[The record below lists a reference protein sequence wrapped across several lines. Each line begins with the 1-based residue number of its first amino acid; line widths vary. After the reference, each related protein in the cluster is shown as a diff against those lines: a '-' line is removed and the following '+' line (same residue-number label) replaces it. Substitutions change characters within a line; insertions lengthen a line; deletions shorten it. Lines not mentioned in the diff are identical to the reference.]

1 MFCSKH
7 SGKLIYFFTNHAY
20 LIQRPK
26 KLQILHLRYCLA
38 SLLLVVILLAS
49 CQQTDSTVKLDEL
62 PDRVDYNYHVKP
74 ILSDR
79 CYACHGP
86 DDNTVEADL
95 RLHVEDLAMKATA
108 ANGIKI
114 IDPGS
119 SSNSELIKRIKS
131 KTPDYM
137 MPPPDSELEISDY
150 EIEILAKWIE
160 QGAEWKKHWSFIPPS
175 ESLLPKV
182 SNEDWCNN
190 PIDYFILE
198 RLEQEGLNP
207 AQESSKEA
215 WLRKVSFD
223 ITGLP
228 PKIEEIQ
235 QFIDD
240 ESETSYEQVV
250 DKLLSSLAYGER
262 MASNWLDVARYADSH
277 GYQDDRPRTSWPWRD
292 WVINAFNDNLP
303 YDQFATWQ
311 LAGDLLPDATY
322 EQKLATGFNRNHPIT
337 QEGGVVQEEYLTE
350 YAADRTHTF
359 STAFL
364 GLTVECARCHNHKYD
379 PISQKE
385 YYSVMSFF
393 NSIPE
398 RGQISY
404 FDEAPTPN
412 MKMVSPELE
421 AHIASV
427 REEIEVLE
435 EQQEKLKGSEVEE
448 FKTWL
453 QNLPSKE
460 EIAKNLKNG
469 LLADYDLNEE
479 NGDYQT
485 KVAGQPESRMNI
497 NLPPKIGLPTP
508 VNGKEGKA
516 LKFDGANHL
525 SIGDVGDFEWYDDFS
540 YGAWVKFDKPHKEK
554 NLGILARRVG
564 EQKQQGYDLI
574 LKPNRKVGTRL
585 IHQYT
590 PHWDVPINQAIDV
603 ETKGRINANKW
614 THLTVTYDG
623 SGKAAGLNI
632 YINGEAQ
639 QLNII
644 MDSLRNQTILTGN
657 DFLVGNWNHR
667 ARETGD
673 ILGFQ
678 GGAVDNPF
686 VYERELSPLEVK
698 EIAKSK
704 NNASKAEKYKHYLAN
719 ANDDYRRLSTELS
732 MLRRVDQEIPEVMIM
747 QELDTSKATFV
758 LDRGAYDAPTDSVG
772 RTTIAAVLDF
782 PEQYERNRLGLA
794 KWLFDDKN
802 PLTARVMVNRYW
814 QMFFGKGLVA
824 TPEDF
829 GNQGALPTHPELLDW
844 LALDFKNSG
853 WDMKAIIKKMV
864 LSSTYRQDA
873 SLNEKLLER
882 DKENVLLAR
891 GPSQKLTAEM
901 LRDQVLAVSG
911 LLYEKVGGKWVKPY
925 QPKGVWKEL
934 ANQIGENKYRESI
947 GKDLYRRSIYGYFKR
962 TIPPP
967 SMLTLDASERAV
979 CTVKRQQTSTPLQSL
994 VLLNDPQ
1001 ILEASRVLAED
1012 LLKAGLNKQDCIE
1025 KAFYKITS
1033 REVKSSELKLLT
1045 DIYNTEQSRFEENEE
1060 DAGALL
1066 SVGYS
1071 NFDEELDASNAAALT
1086 VVVNAILN
1094 LDEAKYK

>member
-1 MFCSKH
+1 
-7 SGKLIYFFTNHAY
+7 
-20 LIQRPK
+20 
-26 KLQILHLRYCLA
+26 
-38 SLLLVVILLAS
+38 
-49 CQQTDSTVKLDEL
+49 
-62 PDRVDYNYHVKP
+62 
-74 ILSDR
+74 
-79 CYACHGP
+79 
-86 DDNTVEADL
+86 
-95 RLHVEDLAMKATA
+95 
-108 ANGIKI
+108 
-114 IDPGS
+114 
-119 SSNSELIKRIKS
+119 
-131 KTPDYM
+131 
-137 MPPPDSELEISDY
+137 MPPPESELSLTEL
-150 EIEILAKWIE
+150 EKEILVKWIE
-160 QGAEWKKHWSFIPPS
+160 QGAEWKDHWAFMPPG
-175 ESLLPKV
+175 EISLPDV
-182 SNEDWCNN
+182 DDAEWCNN
-190 PIDYFILE
+190 EIDYFILKK
-198 RLEQEGLNP
+198 LESEGLKP
-207 AQESSKEA
+207 SVEASKET
-215 WLRKVSFD
+215 WIRKVTFD
-223 ITGLP
+223 ITGIP
-228 PKIEEIQ
+228 PSIEDIES
-235 QFIDD
+235 FKED
-240 ESETSYEQVV
+240 ESDEAYERVV
-250 DKLLSSLAYGER
+250 DRLLVSPAYGER
-262 MASNWLDVARYADSH
+262 MASYWLDVARYADSH

-292 WVINAFNDNLP
+292 WVINAFNDNLS
-303 YDQFATWQ
+303 YDKFAIWQ
-311 LAGDLLPDATY
+311 LAGDLLPNATY
-322 EQKLATGFNRNHPIT
+322 EQKLASGFNRNHPIT
-337 QEGGVVQEEYLTE
+337 QEGGVVEEEYLTE

-359 STAFL
+359 ATAFL
-364 GLTVECARCHNHKYD
+364 GLTVECARCHSHKYD
-379 PISQKE
+379 PISHKE
-385 YYSVMSFF
+385 YYSLMSFF

-398 RGQISY
+398 RGQINY
-404 FDEAPTPN
+404 FDEAPSPK

-421 AHIASV
+421 AHIASIK
-427 REEIEVLE
+427 EEIELLE
-435 EQQEKLKGSEVEE
+435 SEQGKLKETEVED

-453 QNLPSKE
+453 KNTLSKE
-460 EIAKNLKNG
+460 EIVESLGKG

-479 NGDYQT
+479 DNNFIS
-485 KVAGQPESRMNI
+485 KVVGQPESRMNI
-497 NLPPKIGLPTP
+497 NLPPKIDLPTQ
-508 VNGKEGKA
+508 VTGKEGKA

-540 YGAWVKFDKPHKEK
+540 YGAWVKFSKPHQEK

-574 LKPNRKVGTRL
+574 LKPNRKIGTRL

-590 PHWDVPINQAIDV
+590 PHWDKPINLAIDV
-603 ETKGRINANKW
+603 ETKTKVNPNQW

-632 YINGEAQ
+632 YINGIAQ
-639 QLNII
+639 QLSVT
-644 MDSLRNQTILTGN
+644 MDSLRNKTILTGN

-673 ILGFQ
+673 ILGFK
-678 GGAVDNPF
+678 GGTVDNPF

-698 EIAKSK
+698 EIAKS
-704 NNASKAEKYKHYLAN
+704 NNNSSKAEKYKHYLVN
-719 ANDDYRRLSTELS
+719 SNDDYRRINTELS

-747 QELDTSKATFV
+747 EELDTSKATFV
-758 LDRGAYDAPTDSVG
+758 LERGAYDAPTDSVG
-772 RTTIAAVLDF
+772 RTTIMAVLDF

-794 KWLFDDKN
+794 KWLFDDQN

-824 TPEDF
+824 TSEDF
-829 GNQGALPTHPELLDW
+829 GSQGSLPSHPELLDW
-844 LALDFKNSG
+844 LAVDFKNSG

-901 LRDQVLAVSG
+901 LRDQVLTISG

-934 ANQIGENKYRESI
+934 ANQIGENKYRASI

-1012 LLKAGLNKQDCIE
+1012 LLKEGLNKQDCIE
-1025 KAFYKITS
+1025 NAFYKITS
-1033 REVKSSELKLLT
+1033 REVKSTELNLLT
-1045 DIYNTEQSRFEENEE
+1045 DIYNTEQSRFEENEG
-1060 DAGALL
+1060 DALALL
-1066 SVGYS
+1066 SIGYS
-1071 NFDEELDASNAAALT
+1071 NHDEELDKSNAAALT

-1094 LDEAKYK
+1094 LDEAKFK

>member
-1 MFCSKH
+1 MAVLF
-7 SGKLIYFFTNHAY
+7 
-20 LIQRPK
+20 
-26 KLQILHLRYCLA
+26 
-38 SLLLVVILLAS
+38 S
-49 CQQTDSTVKLDEL
+49 CQQGQETLIA
-62 PDRVDYNYHVKP
+62 DRVPDEIDFNFHVKP

-86 DDNTVEADL
+86 DDKTLEADL
-95 RLHVEDLAMKATA
+95 RLDLKENALNSVASDGTPNILK
-108 ANGIKI
+108 GK
-114 IDPGS
+114 PYQ
-119 SSNSELIKRIKS
+119 SELIKRIKS
-131 KTPDYM
+131 HNEDYM
-137 MPPPDSELEISDY
+137 MPPPESELNLTEV
-150 EIEILAKWIE
+150 EKEILVKWIE
-160 QGAEWKKHWSFIPPS
+160 QGAEWKDHWSFIPP
-175 ESLLPKV
+175 ELVELPEV
-182 SNEDWCNN
+182 DNEKWCNN
-190 PIDYFILE
+190 EIDHFILDK
-198 RLEQEGLNP
+198 LEVEGLEP
-207 AQESSKEA
+207 STEASKEA
-215 WLRKVSFD
+215 WLRKVTFD
-223 ITGLP
+223 ITGIP
-228 PKIEEIQ
+228 PSIQSIEAFKE
-235 QFIDD
+235 D
-240 ESETSYEQVV
+240 ESDDAYERVV
-250 DKLLSSLAYGER
+250 DRLLASPAYGER
-262 MASNWLDVARYADSH
+262 MASYWLDVARYADSH

-303 YDQFATWQ
+303 YDKFATWQ

-359 STAFL
+359 ATAFL

-385 YYSVMSFF
+385 YYSLMSFF

-404 FDEAPTPN
+404 FDEAPTPK
-412 MKMVSPELE
+412 MKMISPELE
-421 AHIASV
+421 AHIASIK
-427 REEIEVLE
+427 EEIELLE
-435 EQQEKLKGSEVEE
+435 EKQEKLKDSEVEE
-448 FKTWL
+448 FKKWFA
-453 QNLPSKE
+453 NASYEE
-460 EIAKNLKNG
+460 EIAENLKNG
-469 LLADYDLNEE
+469 LLADYDLNEV
-479 NGDYQT
+479 NADFKS

-497 NLPPKIGLPTP
+497 NLPPKIDLP
-508 VNGKEGKA
+508 VQVDGKEGKA

-525 SIGDVGDFEWYDDFS
+525 SLGDVGDFEWYNDFS

-574 LKPNRKVGTRL
+574 LKPSRKVGTRL

-590 PHWDVPINQAIDV
+590 PHWDKPINLAIDV
-603 ETKGRINANKW
+603 ETQSRVNANQW

-632 YINGEAQ
+632 YINGVAQ
-639 QLNII
+639 QLNVK
-644 MDSLRNQTILTGN
+644 MDSLRNKTILTGN

-673 ILGFQ
+673 ILGFM
-678 GGAVDNPF
+678 GGTVDNPF

-698 EIAKSK
+698 EIAKS
-704 NNASKAEKYKHYLAN
+704 NNNSSKEEQYRHYLAN
-719 ANDDYRRLSTELS
+719 ANDDYRRIGTELS

-747 QELDTSKATFV
+747 EELDTSKATFV

-772 RTTIAAVLDF
+772 RTTIKAVMDF
-782 PEQYERNRLGLA
+782 PEEYDRNRLGLA

-814 QMFFGKGLVA
+814 QMFFGTGLVA

-829 GNQGALPTHPELLDW
+829 GNQGALPSHPELLDW
-844 LALDFKNSG
+844 LAVDFKNSG

-864 LSSTYRQDA
+864 MSSTYRQDA
-873 SLNEKLLER
+873 SLNEKLLEK
-882 DKENVLLAR
+882 DKDNILLAR

-901 LRDQVLAVSG
+901 LRDQVLAISG

-1012 LLKAGLNKQDCIE
+1012 LLKEGLNKQDCIE
-1025 KAFYKITS
+1025 QAFYKITS
-1033 REVKSSELKLLT
+1033 REAKSSELNLLT
-1045 DIYNTEQSRFEENEE
+1045 DIYNAEQTRFEENEK
-1060 DAGALL
+1060 DALALL

-1071 NFDEELDASNAAALT
+1071 NYDQEIDKGNAAALT